1 MFFSMGKEF
10 APALKNIPFL
20 KDAPARALRAA
31 GKEANWFSIP
41 AGSALFEA
49 GEISD
54 SIYFVLSGSLGTFTK
69 TVDGRTEFLGHIRT
83 GEPVGEMAL
92 FIGSVDEDGD
102 GEPDKAPHTH
112 SVYALRDSEVLEL
125 SRNGFKRLIKAEP
138 EILEAMIRLI
148 LMRLRQAGKRSARAE
163 PKVFA
168 MVSASPTIELD
179 LRAEALQRSLAQ
191 MGVKARIIDEDEG
204 DDKPPG
210 FFDEVEAA
218 NNVVILISPIADT
231 SWYRTVIR
239 QADRIWVVGR
249 ADARPSNP
257 LMPEDHSPARS
268 FKLVDVVLLHHGGER
283 KASRPAE
290 WLDAA
295 GGVRVFHWN
304 NMEGPGCDRLART
317 MAGRSVGIV
326 LSGGGARAYAHI
338 GVVRALRERGIPID
352 FAGGSSMG
360 GVIAACVAIGWDDD
374 EIERRI
380 RAAFVDS
387 NPLGDYNIPVV
398 GMVRGRRV
406 NARLKEHF
414 GDAEIGDLMMPFFA
428 ISTNLTDGAY
438 RVHRR
443 GLLWEALR
451 ASIALPGILPP
462 VVDDG
467 ELLVDGGVL
476 NNFPIDVMRDFHRG
490 YLIGSDVSRVRR
502 GLRAEDFI
510 EPPGFFSWIMQHGFS
525 SAPPIAGLLMRTATI
540 SVNPAAG
547 HDLANVMIVPEL
559 EGLELRDWKA
569 YDRAVE
575 AGYDAAVKALEGT
588 DTLFAKSMAGAA

>member
-295 GGVRVFHWN
+295 GGVRVFHWKH
-304 NMEGPGCDRLART
+304 MEGQGCDRLART

-588 DTLFAKSMAGAA
+588 DTLFAKAMAGAA